1 MSSPTLPLPVRRT
14 EDGVGIAE
22 AVRTRL
28 YRTRLTK
35 ESKKCWERVTHV
47 HPSTARAPYGAK
59 ELTMTPSKRYVE
71 NRAKVRQRQWLKAH
85 ARLQRDQQQAQRAA
99 EVLH

>member
-1 MSSPTLPLPVRRT
+1 
-14 EDGVGIAE
+14 
-22 AVRTRL
+22 
-28 YRTRLTK
+28 
-35 ESKKCWERVTHV
+35 
-47 HPSTARAPYGAK
+47 
-59 ELTMTPSKRYVE
+59 MTPSKRYVE